1 MMWRHRRFWLL
12 LSAVLLMKDAAGQDA
27 WDSVAQPVK
36 APYLHRRPEVE
47 DFSSSVVAMETSS
60 VVSDQDVKFSEVD
73 VQSNWASGSQ
83 QGSSEVLI
91 ERESA
96 GPYRSVVHRDQKFPG
111 AVSETQ
117 LLASSSVDAW
127 SSEPSVALETT
138 ELSSSLFK
146 QGQLHQGSSVGLDS
160 VSRAQGFQRPYT
172 GSWVQKETVQS
183 GPSHRVPSSGQTTRP
198 PYRGPSHHP
207 RGPQR
212 GLPLHSRPLSKTDPG
227 FVPQTK
233 LSLSSLASE
242 SLGVGPARDPQQ
254 SDRWPP
260 TWVASKW
267 QPSNPQSEMWGSGVP
282 STGYDVDGD
291 DAQKRHGFP
300 GRPHSQDMHKGQH
313 SGPYRPWEQSQ
324 RWGSGVPSTGYD
336 VDGDDA
342 RKKHWFPGRPHSQDM
357 HKGQHSGP
365 YRPWEQSQRWGS
377 GVPSIGYDVDGDD
390 SRKRH
395 GFPGRPHSQ
404 DMHKGQHSGPYRP
417 WEQSQ
422 RWGSGVPSTGYD
434 VDGDDARKRHGFPGR
449 PHSQDMHKG
458 QHSGPYRPWEQS
470 QRWGSGVPSTGYD
483 VDGDDARK
491 RHGFPGR
498 PHSQD
503 MHKGQ
508 HPGPYRPW
516 EQSQRWGSGVPS
528 TGYDVDGDDVPKRHW
543 FPGRPHS
550 QDMHKGQ
557 HSGPYRPWE
566 QSQRWGSGV
575 PSTGYDVDGD
585 DVPKRHWFPGRPH
598 AQDMLKGQSSGPY
611 RPPGQTA
618 QSQV

>member
-12 LSAVLLMKDAAGQDA
+12 LSAVLLMKDAAGQDVA

-47 DFSSSVVAMETSS
+47 DFSSSVIAMETSS

-83 QGSSEVLI
+83 QGSSEFLI

-183 GPSHRVPSSGQTTRP
+183 GPSHKVPSSGQTTRP
-198 PYRGPSHHP
+198 PYRGPSHHHP

-260 TWVASKW
+260 TLVASKW

-313 SGPYRPWEQSQ
+313 SGPYRPWQWSPQSHM
-324 RWGSGVPSTGYD
+324 WGSGVPSTGYD

-342 RKKHWFPGRPHSQDM
+342 RKRHWFPGRPHSQDM

-395 GFPGRPHSQ
+395 GFPGRPHFQ

-491 RHGFPGR
+491 RH
-498 PHSQD
+498 
-503 MHKGQ
+503 
-508 HPGPYRPW
+508 
-516 EQSQRWGSGVPS
+516 
-528 TGYDVDGDDVPKRHW
+528 W